1 MARAYADTPTPD
13 PKLPCGAE
21 TRCAKGVACLALRPQ
36 ARLAPQHT
44 PIGERMLAN
53 VFVDTDSSDIAH
65 LMQDKVTWRCD
76 ECAHDAGAAVVVP
89 I

>member
-1 MARAYADTPTPD
+1 
-13 PKLPCGAE
+13 
-21 TRCAKGVACLALRPQ
+21 
-36 ARLAPQHT
+36 LAPQHT

>member
-1 MARAYADTPTPD
+1 
-13 PKLPCGAE
+13 
-21 TRCAKGVACLALRPQ
+21 
-36 ARLAPQHT
+36 
-44 PIGERMLAN
+44 MLAN

-65 LMQDKVTWRCD
+65 LMQDKATWRCD